1 MKRFI
6 RINLD
11 IGIFAHNEE
20 QNIEKAIK
28 SVQASK
34 LDMAVIKQIIVVSSG
49 SLDRTNHLVRQMMK
63 KDNRIKLFEEAERRG
78 KSAAINI
85 FLEQTKSPI
94 VITMSADLKVS
105 KNAIE
110 EIAKPFLNEEIGM
123 VGAHPV
129 PSFSRKGEIDA
140 EIELLWELH
149 HQVALISPKCG
160 EMVAFRNIIRQIPHN
175 SAVDEATI
183 EVLLRMIGY
192 SVSYAPLAI
201 VHNRGPKTLNEF
213 ILQRRRVQAG
223 HQWVFTTYNYK
234 VSTMVM
240 SNLLVVVLRMVVN
253 KPTLLAPMIKLIL
266 MEALAQILGWVDFY
280 ILGRNPFTWKMISR

>member
-1 MKRFI
+1 
-6 RINLD
+6 LD

>member
-1 MKRFI
+1 M
-6 RINLD
+6 D

-253 KPTLLAPMIKLIL
+253 KPTLLAPMIKLIF

>member
-1 MKRFI
+1 
-6 RINLD
+6 LD

-253 KPTLLAPMIKLIL
+253 KPTLLAPMIKLIF